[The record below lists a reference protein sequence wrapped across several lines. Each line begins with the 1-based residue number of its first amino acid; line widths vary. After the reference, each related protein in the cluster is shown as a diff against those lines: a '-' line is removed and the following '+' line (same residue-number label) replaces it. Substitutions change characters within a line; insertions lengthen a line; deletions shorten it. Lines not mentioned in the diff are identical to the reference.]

1 MSRFAEMAT
10 TMENDRITISYD
22 PSTGKLEFSAPKDQ
36 LEKASDAA
44 QVLIKTAHACLLPD
58 DRTNNKAARSGGA
71 PRTVSDTLDTDSKPS
86 PGPRPQRKSGE
97 SSGRTGRIGSFEKV
111 SFGLSED
118 QERAIYEFYTARRPP
133 EQKHQVAV
141 AMYIGE
147 KVIGRS
153 ACDYNDIYT
162 LLHIGGERE
171 LPKALDVVIAQLQKE
186 NWAAKEGRSFTLKFL
201 ARDYVEKLSA
211 EAA

>member
-1 MSRFAEMAT
+1 
-10 TMENDRITISYD
+10 
-22 PSTGKLEFSAPKDQ
+22 
-36 LEKASDAA
+36 
-44 QVLIKTAHACLLPD
+44 
-58 DRTNNKAARSGGA
+58 
-71 PRTVSDTLDTDSKPS
+71 
-86 PGPRPQRKSGE
+86 
-97 SSGRTGRIGSFEKV
+97 
-111 SFGLSED
+111 
-118 QERAIYEFYTARRPP
+118 
-133 EQKHQVAV
+133 
-141 AMYIGE
+141 MYIGE